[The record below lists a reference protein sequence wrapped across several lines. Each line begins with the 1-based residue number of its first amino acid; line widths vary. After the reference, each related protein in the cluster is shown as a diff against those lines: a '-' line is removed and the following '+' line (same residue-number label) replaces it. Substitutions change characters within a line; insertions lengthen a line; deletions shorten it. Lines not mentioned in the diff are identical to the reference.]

1 MGTYLGAA
9 LRGPLTA
16 ILPHHEGLT
25 ELRRDLHANPEL
37 GFEEHRTSALVAERL
52 RGYGVDEVHTG
63 IARTGVVGIIRGR
76 GSSARS
82 IGLRADMDALP
93 MVEENEFAHR
103 STRSGLMHGCG
114 HDGHT
119 TILLAAAQY
128 LAATRRFDGTVV
140 LIFQPGEEGFAGAKA
155 MIDEGL
161 FERFPVD
168 EVYAMHNW
176 PALEPGRFGLNPGPM
191 MAAADRVEITVC
203 GKGGHAA
210 HPHRAVDPVVVAAH
224 IITAAQTI
232 VARNVGPLEAAVLS
246 LCSIQAGNPGAF
258 SVIPREAKLVGT
270 VRTFSADAQDLI
282 EERLTELAESTAKA
296 LGAEAK
302 VVYERIYPA
311 TINHPQ
317 QTRFAADTAAQLV
330 GEDHVVRNLEPSMGA
345 EDFAFMLREK
355 PGCYVRLGQGGGAEG
370 CFLHNSRYDFNDAVI
385 PLGAAFFSA
394 LAERGMPLNAPQH
407 SKEQP

>member
-16 ILPHHEGLT
+16 ILPHHEGLS

-63 IARTGVVGIIRGR
+63 IARTGVVGVIRGR
-76 GSSARS
+76 GNSERS
-82 IGLRADMDALP
+82 IGLRADMDALT
-93 MVEENEFAHR
+93 MDEENEFAHR
-103 STRSGLMHGCG
+103 STRTGLMHGCG

-119 TILLAAAQY
+119 TILLGAAQY
-128 LAATRRFDGTVV
+128 LASTRRFDGTVV

-155 MIDEGL
+155 MIDDGL
-161 FERFPVD
+161 FERFPAD
-168 EVYAMHNW
+168 SVYALHNW
-176 PALEPGRFGLNPGPM
+176 PALEPGRIGLNAGPM
-191 MAAADRVEITVC
+191 MAAADRVEIIVS

-224 IITAAQTI
+224 IVTAAQTI
-232 VARNVGPLEAAVLS
+232 VARNVGPLDAAVLS
-246 LCSIQAGNPGAF
+246 LCSIHAGNPGAF
-258 SVIPREAKLVGT
+258 SVIPREARMVGT

-282 EERLTELAESTAKA
+282 EQRLTDLAESTAKA

-302 VVYERIYPA
+302 VIYERIYPA
-311 TINHPQ
+311 TINHPEQ
-317 QTRFAADTAAQLV
+317 ARFAADTAAQLV
-330 GEDHVVRNLEPSMGA
+330 GEDNVVRDLEPSMGA
-345 EDFAFMLREK
+345 EDFAFMLRVK
-355 PGCYVRLGQGGGAEG
+355 PGCYVRLGQGGGAGG

-394 LAERGMPLNAPQH
+394 LAERGLPLNANQRP
-407 SKEQP
+407 

>member
-176 PALEPGRFGLNPGPM
+176 PALEPGHIGLNPGPM

-345 EDFAFMLREK
+345 EDFAFMLRVK

-370 CFLHNSRYDFNDAVI
+370 CFLHNTRYDFNDAVI

-394 LAERGMPLNAPQH
+394 LAERGMPLNAPQ
-407 SKEQP
+407 Q

>member
-345 EDFAFMLREK
+345 EDFAFMLRVK

-407 SKEQP
+407 LKEQP